1 MKQYISKFSG
11 KEIDER
17 LTRVDNV
24 PTKTSDLNNDS
35 GFISEV
41 EADNKYTDK
50 NKTNALERNIKE
62 LKEKVDD
69 IENNIN
75 NGGEG
80 DNPSVEGF
88 IPLSRDFSDDFNN
101 DFAR

>member
-1 MKQYISKFSG
+1 MRQYVSKFSG
-11 KEIDER
+11 SELDKR
-17 LTRVDNV
+17 LTRVASI

-50 NKTNALERNIKE
+50 NKTDALERNIKE

>member
-1 MKQYISKFSG
+1 MKQYVSKFSG
-11 KEIDER
+11 KELDER
-17 LTRVDNV
+17 LTRVDNI

-50 NKTNALERNIKE
+50 NKTNVLESDIKE

-75 NGGEG
+75 NGGEE

-101 DFAR
+101 SYAR